1 MDVSPYL
8 MRRLRS
14 LEEYLE
20 ARGTDATLWRQEIDR
35 SCKHLAASPTVTP
48 IDAKGERRRLAL
60 VCSNE
65 RAQAADGGGR

>member
-20 ARGTDATLWRQEIDR
+20 ARGTNATLWRQEIDR
-35 SCKHLAASPTVTP
+35 SCKHVAASPAAPTG
-48 IDAKGERRRLAL
+48 AKGERTHLVL

-65 RAQAADGGGR
+65 RALTADGGGR